1 MRAGPIACNRYPA
14 KNLSKHLPQPAFC
27 KWASNIQPT
36 KSSGFCGPALFSL
49 PCASRAR
56 ADEETHRHRALRAA
70 PSLPTAVRAA
80 SSLPPAVR
88 PPPRSLRQCRAPQN
102 PLHKSLKNP
111 HHHHA
116 GGGNRQAPQQEK
128 TPSAPPSKAPS
139 VQTAPSVTDEPPAP
153 ANEPRRQDQP
163 AAGAGGWAA
172 RAAAQDLRRVRAAGD
187 QRPDGDAVR
196 EGGDRR

>member
-1 MRAGPIACNRYPA
+1 MAYSVELATLSALAHTCRCRLLSQHTRPRPHRSGCRQVRAGPIACNRYPA

-36 KSSGFCGPALFSL
+36 KPSGFCRPALFSL

-80 SSLPPAVR
+80 SSLPPAVW

-102 PLHKSLKNP
+102 PLHKRLKNP

-116 GGGNRQAPQQEK
+116 GGGNRQAPQQQK
-128 TPSAPPSKAPS
+128 TTSAPPSKTPS
-139 VQTAPSVTDEPPAP
+139 V
-153 ANEPRRQDQP
+153 
-163 AAGAGGWAA
+163 
-172 RAAAQDLRRVRAAGD
+172 
-187 QRPDGDAVR
+187 
-196 EGGDRR
+196 